1 TAFNQRN
8 LYRHGG
14 NLKFFRGDFLF
25 SSEGRKNSSEVSFD
39 SSEVS
44 FDSSEEF
51 RITSVANFYL
61 PVDYLKIPPEESEFR
76 S

>member
-14 NLKFFRGDFLF
+14 NLKFFRGYFLF
-25 SSEGRKNSSEVSFD
+25 SSEERKNSSEVSFD

-51 RITSVANFYL
+51 FITSGANFYSPRGDL
-61 PVDYLKIPPEESEFR
+61 QIST
-76 S
+76 